1 MPLQLS
7 MTDPLIHVHIVL
19 GQAVQSV
26 SGSSTCM
33 SCVHSLR
40 EAKLL
45 QPRHCLPSDL
55 PHTELQTNPDQ
66 RMTAYIC
73 YY

>member
-7 MTDPLIHVHIVL
+7 MTDPLIHVHILL

-26 SGSSTCM
+26 SGSSM

-45 QPRHCLPSDL
+45 QPLALP
-55 PHTELQTNPDQ
+55 
-66 RMTAYIC
+66 AK
-73 YY
+73 